1 MAAKQTKAAGNPK
14 TAPKKNAKSAFV
26 RSLIAQTEADMQTF
40 INEEGIAE
48 NLTGTARRRLFS
60 AGVRNYG
67 FIDKAFDIAQDN
79 PQFMPPNFNLN
90 KLFNNL
96 RDLED
101 LRQLMLVLQQFEQ
114 LVSNAFMLQAD
125 SCYRDALRI
134 YNSLKEQT
142 KAKVPGAQPLFEAL
156 KTFFRKRRGEGDE
169 PTEIELERDIKRLIH
184 GHADGKIT
192 IENESPKIIGG
203 IHKVIDDVHS
213 GRSAFKET
221 AQAEVDEG
229 KGKK

>member
-1 MAAKQTKAAGNPK
+1 MATKQTKTAGS
-14 TAPKKNAKSAFV
+14 AKSAANKGV
-26 RSLIAQTEADMQTF
+26 KNAYVQSVTAQLETQLQDFLQK
-40 INEEGIAE
+40 EGIGE
-48 NLTGTARRRLFS
+48 NLTGTMRRRLCS
-60 AGVRNYG
+60 AGVKNYG

-90 KLFNNL
+90 KLFDNL

-101 LRQLMLVLQQFEQ
+101 LRQLMFVLQQFEQ
-114 LVSNAFMLQAD
+114 AVSNAFMLQAD

-142 KAKVPGAQPLFEAL
+142 KAKVPGAQPLFDAL

-169 PTEIELERDIKRLIH
+169 PTEMELERDIKRLIH
-184 GHADGKIT
+184 GHADGKIQ

-203 IHKVIDDVHS
+203 IHKIIDDVHT
-213 GRSAFKET
+213 GRSAFKENI
-221 AQAEVDEG
+221 QAEVDEG
-229 KGKK
+229 KSRK